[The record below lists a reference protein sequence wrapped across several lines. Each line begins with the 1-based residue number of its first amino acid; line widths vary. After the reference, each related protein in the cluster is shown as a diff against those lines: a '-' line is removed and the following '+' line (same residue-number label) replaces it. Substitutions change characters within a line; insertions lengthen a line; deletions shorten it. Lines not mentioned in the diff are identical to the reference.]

1 MTTNFP
7 STSFRCSR
15 LSSELKARFL
25 RELVLT
31 EADISLGYL
40 TLEDGSEWKL
50 YLEGDA
56 LIRYIQCREQFEN
69 LRIPCLC
76 SFQFWESENDFDYR
90 VVCRRLATSAV
101 TRQGKQ
107 TWKLSGESINSQ
119 NPLLFI

>member
-7 STSFRCSR
+7 SPSFRCDATNPALQS
-15 LSSELKARFL
+15 RFL
-25 RELVLT
+25 RELLIT
-31 EADISLGYL
+31 STDLEIGFL

-56 LIRYIQCREQFEN
+56 LIRYVQCREQFEN

-90 VVCRRLATSAV
+90 VVCRRLAPRAV
-101 TRQGKQ
+101 TRKGKQ
-107 TWKLSGESINSQ
+107 TWKLSGESINSTKE
-119 NPLLFI
+119 